1 MKSMLHVYKKGMVLP
16 LVALAALSMGLFIA
30 SLTSLGQSS
39 RARIAHLNKSQACY
53 YIAQSAYQRLMA
65 RIHKEGWYNRCF
77 KNAPYREINKN
88 ILDGAY
94 DIHVENSPGPNK
106 EFQMDI
112 YIRSRFVDHSRLYFW
127 RVMYRSDLLDISNRN
142 WVVEFASLPEENFPA
157 AADTGEFASKIDKLI
172 KERKANEADTDELS
186 AKIIPATTIND
197 ILDIIGN
204 PDPKATNTDE
214 FVETVKLPP
223 SIKGIPPTPFP
234 VAQPEPGPEEP
245 VPPPPPNNAE
255 NTEQPPL
262 DPPDPLNDP
271 AIQTPD
277 NNAPFQGWADKPS
290 DLGANLDPGG
300 MQLVGQAY
308 DPGPQ
313 ISSAENYYNNSSSI
327 SESAEQLYL
336 QTRMETGLYMP
347 SEPVIRDGLTKAHEL
362 VEEIKAN
369 VAKMD
374 SLLAKARELAENVD
388 SSQSTAIRSM
398 LESKVNEIS
407 SLNTENQEIYQNLQT
422 LCSSIIHTA
431 EGFAGF
437 GEDYW

>member
-1 MKSMLHVYKKGMVLP
+1 MVLP

-53 YIAQSAYQRLMA
+53 YIAQSAYQRLIA

-77 KNAPYREINKN
+77 KNAPYREINKT

-157 AADTGEFASKIDKLI
+157 AAETGEFASKIDKLI

-245 VPPPPPNNAE
+245 VPPPPPNNTE
-255 NTEQPPL
+255 KTEQPL
-262 DPPDPLNDP
+262 DPTAPANDPFTQTPVQNDP
-271 AIQTPD
+271 APEPAPPVQNDPAPDPPTPPTW
-277 NNAPFQGWADKPS
+277 NEPI
-290 DLGANLDPGG
+290 GG
-300 MQLVGQAY
+300 GLQLVGQTY

-313 ISSAENYYNNSSSI
+313 MSNANLIYDNACQTLLSAQTVQNKI
-327 SESAEQLYL
+327 SETSYLSPYSSVILNGYQKSRELIEQMKTNLSK
-336 QTRMETGLYMP
+336 ME
-347 SEPVIRDGLTKAHEL
+347 
-362 VEEIKAN
+362 
-369 VAKMD
+369 
-374 SLLAKARELAENVD
+374 SLLAKAEELAENVD
-388 SSQSTAIRSM
+388 TSQSTAIRSM
-398 LESKVNEIS
+398 LESKINEIS
-407 SLNTENQEIYQNLQT
+407 TLSSKNEEIYQELQAM
-422 LCSSIIHTA
+422 CDEIISEA
-431 EGFAGF
+431 ISYGF
-437 GEDYW
+437 EE